1 MKKLAFNKDGQR
13 LYATGLHYQYAIQPE
28 NGKCRLYIRRLDK
41 DKADDV
47 IDFHTALESIEYAQ
61 KHQDKLIAKLSP
73 ITDAVNWFKKAKPKP
88 TSKDIYVQIGC
99 HLEEVCEMLQALNL
113 TVTPAYRELKALS
126 DECKQLAKDCLNK
139 DLERVVE
146 SWDKL
151 ALLDSLADQ
160 YVTSVGVGYM
170 LNFDIQGAIG
180 EVNRSNYSKFE
191 NGIPIFDK
199 NGKIAKGTNYE
210 SPQLESYL

>member
-1 MKKLAFNKDGQR
+1 MKKLEFNKDGQR

-28 NGKCRLYIRRLDK
+28 NSKYRLYIRRLDK

-47 IDFHTALESIEYAQ
+47 IDFHTALDALKYAQ
-61 KHQDKLIAKLSP
+61 NHQDKLIGKLSP
-73 ITDAVNWFKKAKPKP
+73 IADTVSWFKKAKPNP
-88 TSKDIYVQIGC
+88 TAKDIYVQIGC

-146 SWDKL
+146 SWDKF

-160 YVTSVGVGYM
+160 YVTSIGVGYM
-170 LNFDIQGAIG
+170 LNFDMQGAIG

-199 NGKIAKGTNYE
+199 NGKIAKGVNYE
-210 SPQLESYL
+210 SPQLEPYL

>member
-1 MKKLAFNKDGQR
+1 MKKLEFNKDGQR

-28 NGKCRLYIRRLDK
+28 NGKYRLYIRRLDK

-47 IDFHTALESIEYAQ
+47 IDFRYALDALKYAQ

-73 ITDAVNWFKKAKPKP
+73 ITDTVNWFKKAKPNP
-88 TSKDIYVQIGC
+88 TAKDIYVQIGC

-139 DLERVVE
+139 DLERVIE

-160 YVTSVGVGYM
+160 YVTGVGVGYM
-170 LNFDIQGAIG
+170 LNFDIQGAFG

-199 NGKIAKGTNYE
+199 NGKIAQGVNYE
-210 SPQLESYL
+210 PPNLKPYL

>member
-1 MKKLAFNKDGQR
+1 MKKLEFNKDGHR
-13 LYATGLHYQYAIQPE
+13 LYATGLHYQYSIQPK
-28 NGKCRLYIRRLDK
+28 NSKYRLYIRRLDR

-47 IDFHTALESIEYAQ
+47 IDFHTALESLEYAQ
-61 KHQDKLIAKLSP
+61 KHQDKLIGKLSP
-73 ITDAVNWFKKAKPKP
+73 ITDTVFWFKQAKPKP
-88 TSKDIYVQIGC
+88 TAKDIYVQIGC

-139 DLERVVE
+139 DLERVID
-146 SWDKL
+146 SWNKL
-151 ALLDSLADQ
+151 ALLDSLSDQ
-160 YVTSVGVGYM
+160 YVTSMGVGYM
-170 LNFDIQGAIG
+170 LNFDMQGAIG

-191 NGIPIFDK
+191 NGVPIFDK
-199 NGKIAKGTNYE
+199 HGKIAKGVDYE